1 MKKFKKNSL
10 EIGIKRGIFSV
21 GLFLMPFIV
30 LADTI
35 ALKNPLKFATLEGF
49 LSGVI
54 GVIMIIAVPI
64 IIFFFIYSGFSYLT
78 ANGNPEEIKKATKM
92 FTYTVIGA
100 VLILGAYAIR
110 DIIAN
115 LVTAFTN
122 P

>member
-1 MKKFKKNSL
+1 MKNSRKSNL
-10 EIGIKRGIFSV
+10 KIKFRDRLIFT
-21 GLFLMPFIV
+21 GLLFAPFLAT
-30 LADTI
+30 ADTVS
-35 ALKNPLKFATLEGF
+35 LKNPTKFTTLEGL
-49 LSGVI
+49 LSGI
-54 GVIMIIAVPI
+54 IAVIMIIAIPI

-78 ANGNPEEIKKATKM
+78 ANGNPEELKKATRM

-122 P
+122 